1 MGAFAGNPNKECK
14 DVLTEADH
22 LQCYRGVTWAKNVG
36 IETKPDWYTGYN
48 LTSSSSRLDIQCALS
63 DMVGPSN
70 GSKGHNCPVPCNST
84 MPLCAG
90 ATPVEDDKDLTTPAP
105 GTTTTG
111 SSGSSSFP
119 WWAWLLIALGLAAC
133 LGGLAW
139 YFLAGPG
146 AAKSGAKKKKRGATK
161 TKKETPEPTKA
172 AEPAEAAPLV
182 APAVYVA
189 PPIYT
194 AAQPMQAMAQPMV
207 QYVAQP
213 MQYATTASA
222 APIQS
227 ISTMATAMPMAMPI
241 QQATTV
247 YQQGSSVSMPALA

>member
-1 MGAFAGNPNKECK
+1 MG
-14 DVLTEADH
+14 
-22 LQCYRGVTWAKNVG
+22 
-36 IETKPDWYTGYN
+36 
-48 LTSSSSRLDIQCALS
+48 DIQCALS

-90 ATPVEDDKDLTTPAP
+90 ATSVEDDKDLTTPVP

-111 SSGSSSFP
+111 SSGSGSSSFP

-146 AAKSGAKKKKRGATK
+146 AKKSAAKKKKRGATK
-161 TKKETPEPTKA
+161 TKKETPEPAKA

-194 AAQPMQAMAQPMV
+194 AAQPMV

-222 APIQS
+222 MPIQS
-227 ISTMATAMPMAMPI
+227 ISTMSTAMPMAIPI